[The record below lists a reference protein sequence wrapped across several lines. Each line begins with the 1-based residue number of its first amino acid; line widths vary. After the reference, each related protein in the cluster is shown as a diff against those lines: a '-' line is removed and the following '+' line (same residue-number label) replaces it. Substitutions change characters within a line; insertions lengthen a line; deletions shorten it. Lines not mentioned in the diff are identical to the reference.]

1 MTKLLPK
8 IIIVLLLF
16 GVFSFGLPKVNSVF
30 ASSLI
35 LNPPFGNVDA
45 GKDLSLDVV
54 LKGEEEVIDGVDVVV
69 SYDVNLLRVKEIKD
83 GKFFGSYPLKKDDN
97 GKIRIT
103 ALAPKDGVKI
113 FGDIVVV
120 TLNFEILD
128 SGSTKINLEF
138 TEGDTKESNAPVH
151 GTTLDSLK
159 EVKSGS
165 YNVTATVENIKLA
178 KAKKASSFPALV
190 LTFILILGLIGAGI
204 WYYLKKRKPPK
215 EAVFIPEE
223 FPLDRPP
230 KV

>member
-1 MTKLLPK
+1 MNKLLTKLS
-8 IIIVLLLF
+8 IIILLI
-16 GVFSFGLPKVNSVF
+16 GVFSFVLPKTNSIF

-35 LNPPFGNVDA
+35 LNPPFGDVEA

-54 LKGEEEVIDGVDVVV
+54 LKGEEEVIDGVDIVA
-69 SYDVNLLRVKEIKD
+69 SYDVNFLRVKEIKE
-83 GKFFGSYPLKKDDN
+83 GKFFGSYPLKKNDN

-113 FGDIVVV
+113 FGDIVIV

-128 SGSTKINLEF
+128 SGSTKVNLEF
-138 TEGDTKESNAPVH
+138 TEGSTKESNAPIH

-165 YNVTATVENIKLA
+165 YDVVATEENLRLA
-178 KAKKASSFPALV
+178 RARKASSFPAL
-190 LTFILILGLIGAGI
+190 LITFIVILCLIGAGI

-215 EAVFIPEE
+215 EDVFIPEE